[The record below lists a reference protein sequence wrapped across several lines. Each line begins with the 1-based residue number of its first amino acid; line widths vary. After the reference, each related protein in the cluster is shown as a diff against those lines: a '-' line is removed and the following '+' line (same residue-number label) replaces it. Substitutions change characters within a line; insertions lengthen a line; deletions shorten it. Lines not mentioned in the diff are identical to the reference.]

1 MRSQWSSE
9 SLELAIEGLDQGYKI
24 SEVCEKYNIPR
35 SSLRDH
41 FLGKS
46 RGRKMGPKTVL
57 SAEQEEK
64 LCDYIDLMVNWGHPM
79 TPLQLKNKVVEI
91 I

>member
-1 MRSQWSSE
+1 MGPQRKKLMRSQWSNE
-9 SLELAIEGLDQGYKI
+9 SLELAIEGLGQGYKI
-24 SEVCEKYNIPR
+24 FEVCEKYNIPR

-57 SAEQEEK
+57 STKEEEK
-64 LCDYIDLMVNWGHPM
+64 LCEYIDLMVNWGHPM
-79 TPLQLKNKVVEI
+79 TYS
-91 I
+91 